1 MKNWNDIGVTFT
13 ACMNVT
19 EIFFWWLHGT
29 DQLFFLAKLRVGPD
43 LLVLHSFITGTANCS
58 TANFAIFIQGKL
70 HHLKKSPDIHGIFW
84 VSLLWTFISVTTLAQ
99 HSHSQRIVPEYLLY
113 NLLPQLLSF
122 YINWEG
128 RHARAIDQSLSR
140 IPLSCPHPR
149 ALGPCG
155 PRKRA
160 RGCQGCPMLRQMW
173 NESNHPEFSCS
184 QKCVIFFFVFSTPF
198 QPHDIFVWLLKSRRI
213 PATGWAPPWS
223 KWDQRG
229 VGSQCTRYKQ
239 Q

>member
-184 QKCVIFFFVFSTPF
+184 QKCVIFFSFLAHHFSLTIYLFDSWKAEGSLP
-198 QPHDIFVWLLKSRRI
+198 L
-213 PATGWAPPWS
+213 
-223 KWDQRG
+223 
-229 VGSQCTRYKQ
+229 VGHHLGASETSGG
-239 Q
+239 